1 MRLEDAELPIT
12 ERVPMYAQMAPYIE
26 EFLAS
31 GEEVQKVVLEEGD
44 PELVRVVGYLRTC
57 VEKRYYGQLKVAVRD
72 GNAYL
77 MRKGK

>member
-12 ERVPMYAQMAPYIE
+12 EKVPMYAQMAPYIE
-26 EFLAS
+26 EFLDS
-31 GEEVQKVVLEEGD
+31 GKEVQRVVLEEGD

-57 VEKRYYGQLKVAVRD
+57 IDKRYYGKLKVAVRD

-77 MRKGK
+77 TRKEL